1 MKAKPCVV
9 VSAVLLA
16 AVLVISRSS
25 ACQAADNEIDGL
37 IRAIETPKPP
47 AERPDAI
54 SKAEWNARKE
64 AAWAWYRAEA
74 SRRLTAEGKAA
85 AGKLI
90 ALIKRTQDNSVKIM
104 ALTSLCQM
112 KNPADLKPASGL
124 AVDLLSNKNPGL
136 RYLAAKVLGVA
147 QFAKAA
153 PQLNA
158 LLADK
163 EDRVRVA
170 AADALGRI
178 RDVSSVRPLLLLV
191 DHGKDSQPDGKD
203 SQPGGKDSD
212 EKKAVR
218 LHTIAALG
226 EIGPALDVV
235 PKLIEKL
242 RSTDKNEREVAVEAI
257 EALLGY
263 RIRGTGRWLIA
274 HTKAKR
280 EPIIKA
286 FEDWWAKTLKDRR
299 FRIAK
304 KPELTLRVNMLAHQ
318 KLQPAGIR
326 AKAAQVLTRMGD
338 PKAVDYVIIAM
349 PTSDK
354 DVRKAAA
361 KTAKK
366 LTGIHIEYLDTDTEA
381 TWDSKV
387 DTFRQKWGEIRSGTI
402 RKWEE
407 ARRARS
413 AGSGT

>member
-1 MKAKPCVV
+1 VKAKPCVV
-9 VSAVLLA
+9 LPAVLLA
-16 AVLVISRSS
+16 AVLAISGSS
-25 ACQAADNEIDGL
+25 TCKAASNEIDEL
-37 IRAIETPKPP
+37 IRAIEMPKPP

-104 ALTSLCQM
+104 ALTGLSLM
-112 KNPADLKPASGL
+112 ENPADLKPAGGL
-124 AVDLLSNKNPGL
+124 AVDLLSDKNAGL
-136 RYLAAKVLGVA
+136 RYLAAKILGVVR
-147 QFAKAA
+147 FAKAV

-158 LLADK
+158 LLAGK
-163 EDRVRVA
+163 EDRVRIA

-178 RDVSSVRPLLLLV
+178 RDVSSVPPLLLLV
-191 DHGKDSQPDGKD
+191 DYGKGDKD
-203 SQPGGKDSD
+203 ND

-218 LHTIAALG
+218 LHSVAALG

-242 RSTDKNEREVAVEAI
+242 RSKDKNEREVAVEAI

-263 RIRGTGRWLIA
+263 DIRGTGRWLIA

-286 FEDWWAKTLKDRR
+286 FEDWWAKALKDRR
-299 FRIAK
+299 FRIARK
-304 KPELTLRVNMLAHQ
+304 AELTLRVNMLAHQ
-318 KLQPAGIR
+318 KWQPEGVR
-326 AKAAQVLTRMGD
+326 AKAALVLARMGD

-349 PTSDK
+349 STSDK
-354 DVRKAAA
+354 NVRKAVA

-387 DTFRQKWGEIRSGTI
+387 DTFRQKWGEIRGGTI

>member
-1 MKAKPCVV
+1 VKAKPCVV
-9 VSAVLLA
+9 LSAVLLA
-16 AVLVISRSS
+16 AVLVILGSS
-25 ACQAADNEIDGL
+25 TCKAADNEIDEL

-54 SKAEWNARKE
+54 SEAEWNARKD

-85 AGKLI
+85 VGKLI

-104 ALTSLCQM
+104 ALTSLSLM
-112 KNPADLKPASGL
+112 KNPADLKPAGGL
-124 AVDLLSNKNPGL
+124 AADLLSDKNAGL
-136 RYLAAKVLGVA
+136 RYLAAKVLGVV

-170 AADALGRI
+170 AAAALGRV
-178 RDVSSVRPLLLLV
+178 RDFSSVPALLLLV
-191 DHGKDSQPDGKD
+191 DYGKVSK
-203 SQPGGKDSD
+203 PGDKDSD

-218 LHTIAALG
+218 LHAVAALG
-226 EIGPALDVV
+226 KIGPALDVV
-235 PKLIEKL
+235 PKLIQKL
-242 RSTDKNEREVAVEAI
+242 RSEDKNEREVAVEAI
-257 EALLGY
+257 EELLGY
-263 RIRGTGRWLIA
+263 NIRGTGRWLIA

-304 KPELTLRVNMLAHQ
+304 KRELTLRVNILAHQ
-318 KLQPAGIR
+318 KWQPAAVR
-326 AKAAQVLTRMGD
+326 AKAAEVLARMGD

-349 PTSDK
+349 SMSDK
-354 DVRKAAA
+354 DARKAAA

-366 LTGIHIEYLDTDTEA
+366 LTGIHIEYLDTDTDA
-381 TWDSKV
+381 NWDSKV
-387 DTFRQKWGEIRSGTI
+387 DTFRQKWGEIRSATI

-407 ARRARS
+407 ARRAQS